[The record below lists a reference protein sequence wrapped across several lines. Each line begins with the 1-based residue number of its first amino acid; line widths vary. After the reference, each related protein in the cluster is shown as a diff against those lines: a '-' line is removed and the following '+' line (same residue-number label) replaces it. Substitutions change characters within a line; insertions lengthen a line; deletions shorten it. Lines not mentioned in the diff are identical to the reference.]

1 MTKPAEFDAK
11 DIIVQNALNVK
22 TNMIATNK
30 SAGLT
35 VQKQNSDTVTEMV
48 ARQMDNGSRVENS
61 NNTRKQGRC
70 YVPRCRMINRF
81 DS

>member
-35 VQKQNSDTVTEMV
+35 VQK
-48 ARQMDNGSRVENS
+48 
-61 NNTRKQGRC
+61 
-70 YVPRCRMINRF
+70 
-81 DS
+81 